1 MSSMNVMRKLLLAIV
16 GLAFAFAI
24 SSCNDQ
30 GKKCSD
36 GDSEKC
42 CEEKQERRHSRW

>member
-1 MSSMNVMRKLLLAIV
+1 MRKLLLAIV

-30 GKKCSD
+30 GKKCND
-36 GDSEKC
+36 LDKC
-42 CEEKQERRHSRW
+42 CEEKAQERHHRRW